1 MRQESCNETVWKG
14 PTTLRAA
21 VVDGVRRMPERSRYD
36 RQKRYAR
43 KGWLRTVSCRLRR
56 SQVQRID
63 EIAAACGV
71 TRYRI
76 VEALL
81 LRFLEQYD
89 RDPFYGAAMRSM
101 FR

>member
-1 MRQESCNETVWKG
+1 MRQEACQSTVWRG

-21 VVDGVRRMPERSRYD
+21 IVDGVRRVPEVSRYD
-36 RQKRYAR
+36 RQKRYSR
-43 KGWLRTVSCRLRR
+43 KGRLRTVSCRLRR
-56 SQVQRID
+56 VQVQRLD

-89 RDPFYGAAMRSM
+89 RDPFYGAACRSLL
-101 FR
+101 R

>member
-1 MRQESCNETVWKG
+1 MR
-14 PTTLRAA
+14 
-21 VVDGVRRMPERSRYD
+21 RY
-36 RQKRYAR
+36 
-43 KGWLRTVSCRLRR
+43 
-56 SQVQRID
+56 QVQRLD

>member
-1 MRQESCNETVWKG
+1 MRQESCNVTVWRG

-21 VVDGVRRMPERSRYD
+21 VVDGVRRMPERARYD
-36 RQKRYAR
+36 KQKRYAR

-56 SQVQRID
+56 YQVQRLD